1 MDHCGGFSHSPA
13 TAPVAVIMSHIRD
26 LWFTEGQPT
35 DRHGHGM
42 RWKAR
47 WIERDGREHCKCFVR
62 KVDAEQFL
70 SVKERA
76 RIRAELL
83 LAADGDGIDPSGYY
97 VYLLW
102 AVPED
107 AKPLYVGSSGNILSR
122 LGSHLGSTA
131 KRSQVGWVTLIRC
144 TSEKAMLRR
153 EGELIRKYRPEWN
166 KDIPLANGR
175 RLRINGLDVA
185 PPSGPELAEDEDWQR
200 LKAEI
205 RRATAR
211 ARTRAAQRT

>member
-1 MDHCGGFSHSPA
+1 
-13 TAPVAVIMSHIRD
+13 MSHIRD
-26 LWFTEGQPT
+26 LWFTDGQPT
-35 DRHGHGM
+35 SRHNHGF
-42 RWKAR
+42 RWKAC
-47 WIERDGREHCKCFVR
+47 WIDADKKEHCKSFAR
-62 KVDAEQFL
+62 KIDAEQYL
-70 SVKERA
+70 AVKEQA

-83 LAADGDGIDPSGYY
+83 LAADGDGIDPAGYY

-131 KRSQVGWVTLIRC
+131 KRSRVGWVTLIRC

-166 KDIPLANGR
+166 KEIPLANGKK
-175 RLRINGLDVA
+175 LRVNGLDVA
-185 PPSGPELAEDEDWQR
+185 PPSGVELAEDESWQR
-200 LKAEI
+200 LKAEVH
-205 RRATAR
+205 RATAR
-211 ARTRAAQRT
+211 ARARSAQRT